1 VAAAASA
8 AAARRGGGDVRPS
21 DLLDPADRLR
31 IDAAIHE
38 VERGTAGELV
48 VCVVRAC
55 DEYGSAGWRL
65 AAVFAGL
72 ALLGLGAFRPETP
85 IYVLLLAQALAALVA
100 HALARVDAV
109 RRLLIDEDLIELRV
123 RERALRAFAEHGLAR
138 TRGHTGVLIL
148 VAVFEHRVVVLGDEG
163 VDRALAPGESW
174 ADVVALAVAGL
185 HAGRAAD
192 GLLAAVR
199 RCGEILA
206 RVLPPGPENP
216 NEIVHTVILE
226 D

>member
-1 VAAAASA
+1 M
-8 AAARRGGGDVRPS
+8 RPS
-21 DLLDPADRLR
+21 ELLDPADRLR
-31 IDAAIHE
+31 LDAAIHE
-38 VERGTAGELV
+38 LERGTAGELV

-65 AAVFAGL
+65 AAAIAAL
-72 ALLGLGAFRPETP
+72 ALLGLAAFRPETP
-85 IYVLLLAQALAALVA
+85 AWALLLAQAVAALAA
-100 HALARVDAV
+100 HGLARLDPV
-109 RRLLIDEDLIELRV
+109 RRLLIDDDLIERRV

-138 TRGHTGVLIL
+138 TRARTGVLIL
-148 VAVFEHRVVVLGDEG
+148 VAVFEHRVVVLGDEA
-163 VDRALAPGESW
+163 VDHALAPGESW

-206 RVLPPGPENP
+206 RVLPPDPENP
-216 NEIVHTVILE
+216 NEIASTVILE